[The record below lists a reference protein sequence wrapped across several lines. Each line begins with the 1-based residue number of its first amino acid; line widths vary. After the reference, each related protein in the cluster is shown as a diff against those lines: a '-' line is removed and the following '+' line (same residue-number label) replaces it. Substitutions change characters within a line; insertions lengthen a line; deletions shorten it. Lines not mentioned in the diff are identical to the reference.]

1 MKVALIQPPVW
12 WTIEAPLGLAQM
24 AGCAKAAGHEVSIFD
39 VNIRLWKDGDKAY
52 ESLWQ
57 WEQFHY
63 WNQPDFVE
71 KFFADREASVG
82 RIVEEIL
89 KTDSELMAFSVN
101 SGSYLAT
108 LELARLIKKG
118 DPRRKVLLGGQY
130 FFFGDAIEPALAEP
144 AVDAVVQGAGDEV
157 FPRLLDGMSRT
168 GDLDLLPGVWMKR
181 GGSLASGGP
190 PVPVKDLDQV
200 PFADFTGLP
209 LDLYGD
215 PVRLPFAASRG
226 CVWQCRFCS
235 ARSFW
240 KGYAYMSGDRI
251 FAEIAHH
258 KKLFPGRCHFEF
270 HDITANG
277 APAELHRFAKLAGD
291 FILADKKNFFGWKI
305 NAIIRPE
312 MTAELLMD
320 LRLANC
326 HDIIYGVESGSPRVL
341 KLMNKPYTHKTAS
354 RVLRDT
360 KAAGINTTI
369 NIMFGF
375 PGETEEDF
383 QKTLDFIRD
392 NRASLHRVY
401 GSATLT
407 SLEERSYL
415 HAHQEEFGVRPLK
428 PGKFHNL
435 FWESE
440 DGRNTYPVR
449 LSRYK
454 RFRELVLSL
463 GLDAYKGINGSLEQN
478 DLESLMQYH
487 DFAGK
492 PASAL
497 RHALDYLDL
506 DLYHRPTRDRLRGAL
521 PALKSLASACR
532 RLERSRREGAKKP
545 VHLQGLLADE
555 TSVAVED
562 GRQALYWEEERV
574 EPAEL
579 KALLRRVE
587 MTLQLIDSEC
597 RRGDD
602 KKPEPVCAR

>member
-1 MKVALIQPPVW
+1 MKVALVQPPVW

-24 AGCAKAAGHEVSIFD
+24 AGCAKAAGHEAKVFD
-39 VNIRLWKDGDKAY
+39 VNIRLWKEGDKAY

-63 WNQPDFVE
+63 WNQPDFVR
-71 KFFADREASVG
+71 KLFSDREASIG
-82 RIVEEIL
+82 RIIEEIL
-89 KTDSELMAFSVN
+89 ETDAALIAFSVN

-108 LELARLIKKG
+108 LELARLIKKSA
-118 DPRRKVLLGGQY
+118 PSRKVLLGGQF
-130 FFFGDAIEPALAEP
+130 FFFGDAIEPALADP

-157 FPRLLDGMSRT
+157 FPRLLDGMART
-168 GDLDLLPGVWMKR
+168 GEIDPLPGVWMKR
-181 GGSLASGGP
+181 GGLVVNGGP
-190 PVPVKDLDQV
+190 PVPVKDLDKV

-209 LDLYGD
+209 LDLYSD

-235 ARSFW
+235 ARAFW
-240 KGYAYMSGDRI
+240 KGYAYMSGERI

-258 KKLFPGRCHFEF
+258 KKLFPARCHFEF

-277 APAELHRFAKLAGD
+277 APAELHRFAKLALD
-291 FILADKKNFFGWKI
+291 FIFADKRNFFGWKI

-341 KLMNKPYTHKTAS
+341 KLMNKPYTHETAS

-392 NRASLHRVY
+392 NRGSLHRVY

-415 HAHQEEFGVRPLK
+415 HAHQEEFGVRAMK

-492 PASAL
+492 PLSAL
-497 RHALDYLDL
+497 RQALDYLEL
-506 DLYHRPTRDRLRGAL
+506 DLYHRPTRARLVEAL
-521 PALKSLASACR
+521 PVLKSLLSAQR
-532 RLERSRREGAKKP
+532 RISRAWPGGEAAPVGLQERLANGAR
-545 VHLQGLLADE
+545 A
-555 TSVAVED
+555 AVEN
-562 GRQALYWEEERV
+562 GECVLYWGEERV
-574 EPAEL
+574 EPAAL
-579 KALLRRVE
+579 KALVRRVE
-587 MTLQLIDSEC
+587 MTLELIDSEC

-602 KKPEPVCAR
+602 KKPEPACAR